1 MDDWMHPGDHLPDTH
16 DSGDTGLD
24 HGLGHGLGH
33 DAGAGHT
40 DLGHTLGDLAHSL
53 GDHVA
58 AHNPLLHD
66 VLGGLEAWHAG
77 HDGAAAHHDL
87 STLADPAALGDV
99 GAAHFGASDPLA
111 QQFDP
116 SHAGAGV
123 IGDPAHDMQVW
134 HVQTHQ
140 DTCAI
145 VSQQF
150 IIDSVLGHDISENT
164 LMHEAQA
171 HGWYSP
177 GHGSPVNAVGDLLAL
192 HGIQIQQHEGAS
204 MGDLVSQLQQGHHV
218 IVGVNAEDIWYH
230 GTANDPLT
238 HYPGIPGQQA
248 DHAVEVIGVDNSD
261 PQHPMVILND
271 SGTPDG
277 RGEVVPLGVFAAAWS
292 ASGDFM
298 MNTTGVV
305 SHAASAAQGAM
316 AGGMLGGYYN
326 ADGTYHYDSDN
337 TDRDPNTDAIIR
349 QY

>member
-1 MDDWMHPGDHLPDTH
+1 MDDWMHPGDHLPDSH
-16 DSGDTGLD
+16 DGSDTGLD
-24 HGLGHGLGH
+24 HGPGHGLGH
-33 DAGAGHT
+33 DAGSGHGGP
-40 DLGHTLGDLAHSL
+40 GHSLGDLAGHF
-53 GDHVA
+53 A
-58 AHNPLLHD
+58 PHNPLLST
-66 VLGGLEAWHAG
+66 VLSGVDAWHALHDGTGQAG
-77 HDGAAAHHDL
+77 HDAGL
-87 STLADPAALGDV
+87 FGGLGDPAALGDLA
-99 GAAHFGASDPLA
+99 AAHFGASDPLA

-116 SHAGAGV
+116 AHAGSGV

-150 IIDSVLGHDISENT
+150 ILDSVLGHDISENT
-164 LMHEAQA
+164 LMHEAMA
-171 HGWYSP
+171 HGWYTP
-177 GHGSPVNAVGDLLAL
+177 GQGSPVNAVGDLLAL
-192 HGIQIQQHEGAS
+192 HGIQVQQHEGAS
-204 MGDLVSQLQQGHHV
+204 MSDLVSQLRQGHHV

-238 HYPGIPGQQA
+238 QYPGMPGQQA

-277 RGEVVPLGVFAAAWS
+277 RGEEVPLGVFAAAWS

-298 MNTTGVV
+298 MNTTGVMGHPARTV
-305 SHAASAAQGAM
+305 EGGM

-337 TDRDPNTDAIIR
+337 TDRDPDTGAIIR
-349 QY
+349 RY